1 MNWITR
7 NNYTIKRKFN
17 QFDLDKKKR
26 NKINENDKMPKKD
39 KDQNKDQNPIN
50 IKNQINFN
58 ISAINHSKDKNN
70 LYSNIYYQIN
80 GNDNLEHELKKGEN
94 IIQNNLNC
102 KYILSELS
110 EF

>member
-17 QFDLDKKKR
+17 QFNVNKNKNKKNEEDIN
-26 NKINENDKMPKKD
+26 NKKEE
-39 KDQNKDQNPIN
+39 QNIFNN
-50 IKNQINFN
+50 NNKNQINYNINKFN
-58 ISAINHSKDKNN
+58 QDNDKNS
-70 LYSNIYYQIN
+70 YTNIYYQIN
-80 GNDNLEHELKKGEN
+80 GNENLEDQLKKGEN

-102 KYILSELS
+102 KYILSNLS

>member
-17 QFDLDKKKR
+17 QYNINKNKNRKDEKMNKTNHERDKEQKSS
-26 NKINENDKMPKKD
+26 NNMNQINYNINNDFNQENDKK
-39 KDQNKDQNPIN
+39 
-50 IKNQINFN
+50 
-58 ISAINHSKDKNN
+58 
-70 LYSNIYYQIN
+70 LYTSIYYQIN
-80 GNDNLEHELKKGEN
+80 GSDNLEQQLKKGEN
-94 IIQNNLNC
+94 IVQNNLNC

>member
-17 QFDLDKKKR
+17 QYNVNKNKNRNRKDDNMNKK
-26 NKINENDKMPKKD
+26 NNEKD
-39 KDQNKDQNPIN
+39 KEQTSLNNN
-50 IKNQINFN
+50 TNQINYN
-58 ISAINHSKDKNN
+58 INNDFYQENNKN
-70 LYSNIYYQIN
+70 LYTSMYYQIN
-80 GNDNLEHELKKGEN
+80 GNDNLEQQLKKGEN
-94 IIQNNLNC
+94 IVQNNLNC